1 MVNERQKRI
10 LNLLEERGSL
20 SLHELIDYCEVSEA
34 TIRRDLTSLE
44 EKNLLYRTHGG
55 AMKRTSARGSEI
67 GVEAKRTEFL
77 PEKKEV
83 AKYLCKNVVQ
93 SGQTIYLDAGT
104 STYEMI
110 DYLRDRKIT
119 VVTNSTYHLPRLINN
134 KIHTIILGGT
144 LKHSTQAVI
153 GYSAVEQLKKYS
165 FDMCFVGC
173 NGIDESFGVTTAE
186 ENEAF
191 IKTTAIQGSKKKYIL
206 ADKSK
211 FGHRKFQKFAELDDI
226 IIVSY
231 EVPEEYKKFKLITTK
246 NDDEYMAYDLSYNED
261 YLIFLEKEEFY
272 DTSEINIIPKNMIEN
287 ISEIEVKLDTT
298 KENFNDLIDFE
309 KDLEIIEILK
319 KCLENK
325 FLVFIDNE
333 DFFETKIG
341 TIIELEDEKL
351 KIKEIDKYGNFIK
364 ISEVY
369 FDEIQL
375 LAVKNYKFMEEK

>member
-1 MVNERQKRI
+1 MNLGVKEKKKMVNERQKKI

-55 AMKRTSARGSEI
+55 AMKRTTARGSEI

-153 GYSAVEQLKKYS
+153 GHTAIEQLKNYS

-173 NGIDESFGVTTAE
+173 TYFNQFSTALLHNIWYSELSAYFYQLTSGYYYFSALCDSAACSF
-186 ENEAF
+186 
-191 IKTTAIQGSKKKYIL
+191 KPL
-206 ADKSK
+206 
-211 FGHRKFQKFAELDDI
+211 RK
-226 IIVSY
+226 
-231 EVPEEYKKFKLITTK
+231 
-246 NDDEYMAYDLSYNED
+246 LS
-261 YLIFLEKEEFY
+261 
-272 DTSEINIIPKNMIEN
+272 
-287 ISEIEVKLDTT
+287 
-298 KENFNDLIDFE
+298 
-309 KDLEIIEILK
+309 
-319 KCLENK
+319 
-325 FLVFIDNE
+325 
-333 DFFETKIG
+333 G
-341 TIIELEDEKL
+341 
-351 KIKEIDKYGNFIK
+351 
-364 ISEVY
+364 
-369 FDEIQL
+369 
-375 LAVKNYKFMEEK
+375 

>member
-55 AMKRTSARGSEI
+55 AI

-83 AKYLCKNVVQ
+83 AKYLCKNIVQ

-153 GYSAVEQLKKYS
+153 GHTAVEQLKNYS

-173 NGIDESFGVTTAE
+173 NGIDENFGITTAD

-191 IKTTAIQGSKKKYIL
+191 IKNAAIKNSKRKYVL

-211 FGHRKFQKFAELDDI
+211 FDHRKFHKFADLEEVT
-226 IIVSY
+226 IVSY
-231 EVPEEYKKFKLITTK
+231 DVPKTYERYANILIVK
-246 NDDEYMAYDLSYNED
+246 D
-261 YLIFLEKEEFY
+261 KEE
-272 DTSEINIIPKNMIEN
+272 
-287 ISEIEVKLDTT
+287 V
-298 KENFNDLIDFE
+298 
-309 KDLEIIEILK
+309 
-319 KCLENK
+319 
-325 FLVFIDNE
+325 
-333 DFFETKIG
+333 
-341 TIIELEDEKL
+341 
-351 KIKEIDKYGNFIK
+351 
-364 ISEVY
+364 
-369 FDEIQL
+369 
-375 LAVKNYKFMEEK
+375 

>member
-83 AKYLCKNVVQ
+83 AKYLCKNIVQ

-144 LKHSTQAVI
+144 LKHSTQAVVGPAAI
-153 GYSAVEQLKKYS
+153 EQLKNYS
-165 FDMCFVGC
+165 FDMCFIGC
-173 NGIDESFGVTTAE
+173 NGVDENFGVTTADE
-186 ENEAF
+186 SEAF
-191 IKTTAIQGSKKKYIL
+191 IKSLAIQNSKKKYVL
-206 ADKSK
+206 ADKTK
-211 FGHRKFQKFAELDDI
+211 FGHRKFQKFAELDEVTI
-226 IIVSY
+226 LSY
-231 EVPEEYKKFKLITTK
+231 EVPEKYKSYK
-246 NDDEYMAYDLSYNED
+246 N
-261 YLIFLEKEEFY
+261 
-272 DTSEINIIPKNMIEN
+272 
-287 ISEIEVKLDTT
+287 
-298 KENFNDLIDFE
+298 
-309 KDLEIIEILK
+309 IIEIK
-319 KCLENK
+319 
-325 FLVFIDNE
+325 
-333 DFFETKIG
+333 
-341 TIIELEDEKL
+341 
-351 KIKEIDKYGNFIK
+351 
-364 ISEVY
+364 
-369 FDEIQL
+369 
-375 LAVKNYKFMEEK
+375 